1 VSRALTALAADPA
14 AALRDPHR
22 PRGRPNPGPGAR
34 LAGAPRNHGTGA
46 AAPLVIDV
54 DATLVTAHS
63 DRQDA
68 APTFKRGFGHH
79 PLWTFVDHGPAGSGE
94 PLSVMG
100 ALAAPHTPGRPPG
113 SVSPPATEPF
123 SYVRHARKRPSPSR
137 STARSGVDRS
147 SAA

>member
-68 APTFKRGFGHH
+68 TPTNAASGIIRCGRSSTTAR
-79 PLWTFVDHGPAGSGE
+79 PAAGS
-94 PLSVMG
+94 
-100 ALAAPHTPGRPPG
+100 RC
-113 SVSPPATEPF
+113 
-123 SYVRHARKRPSPSR
+123 R
-137 STARSGVDRS
+137 
-147 SAA
+147 